1 MKRFLLYIHTVLQQ
15 PFLVVLL
22 VPRQASGVSSVRLA
36 ASPLAKGTHH
46 MAHQKPTSPLSSQ
59 AALDTR
65 LAAQNRSRAIPLC
78 GDLGTTR
85 IDGASF
91 R

>member
-1 MKRFLLYIHTVLQQ
+1 
-15 PFLVVLL
+15 
-22 VPRQASGVSSVRLA
+22 
-36 ASPLAKGTHH
+36 
-46 MAHQKPTSPLSSQ
+46 MAHQQLMSSLSSK

-65 LAAQNRSRAIPLC
+65 LAAQNRSHAIPLC
-78 GDLGTTR
+78 GNRGTTR

>member
-1 MKRFLLYIHTVLQQ
+1 
-15 PFLVVLL
+15 
-22 VPRQASGVSSVRLA
+22 
-36 ASPLAKGTHH
+36 
-46 MAHQKPTSPLSSQ
+46 MAHQKPIAPLSSK

-65 LAAQNRSRAIPLC
+65 LAVKNRSRAIPLC
-78 GDLGTTR
+78 GNRGTTR

>member
-1 MKRFLLYIHTVLQQ
+1 
-15 PFLVVLL
+15 
-22 VPRQASGVSSVRLA
+22 
-36 ASPLAKGTHH
+36 
-46 MAHQKPTSPLSSQ
+46 MAHQQPTSSLSSK

-78 GDLGTTR
+78 GNRGTTR